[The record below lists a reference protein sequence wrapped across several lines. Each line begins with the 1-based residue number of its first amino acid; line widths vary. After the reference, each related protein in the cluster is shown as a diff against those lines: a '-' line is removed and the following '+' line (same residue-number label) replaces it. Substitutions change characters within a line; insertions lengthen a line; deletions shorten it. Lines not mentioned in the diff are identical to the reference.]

1 MTVSNSH
8 TEWRNSHAN
17 DKIQSLHSVCST
29 TLKTCCFN
37 HRNFSILRKWILSP
51 FLWISDEVMPFL
63 PLLYSIRENVQ
74 DLWFF
79 MLYGHTLFT
88 LRSREGLCY
97 ILLQSLGNHWAATS
111 PFSMITRHRNIN
123 EKEYLFKFHHCRSIL
138 ITGANVILLTK
149 WLWCDVK
156 SCKRCPWQAIWYS
169 RRSTDLMVVWLQFQ
183 SRSLFL
189 SPSGGLGI
197 HFTYLVFI
205 LPIHSISSSPKLM
218 VKFQP
223 FTSILKLI
231 ILSLLFNSQHMT
243 KFSFNWKK

>member
-1 MTVSNSH
+1 MKLCHFCHSCIALERMYRIYDSSCCMVTRYSLWGLGKVS
-8 TEWRNSHAN
+8 A
-17 DKIQSLHSVCST
+17 IFYC
-29 TLKTCCFN
+29 
-37 HRNFSILRKWILSP
+37 
-51 FLWISDEVMPFL
+51 
-63 PLLYSIRENVQ
+63 
-74 DLWFF
+74 
-79 MLYGHTLFT
+79 
-88 LRSREGLCY
+88 
-97 ILLQSLGNHWAATS
+97 NHWALAATS

-138 ITGANVILLTK
+138 IPGANVILLTK
-149 WLWCDVK
+149 WLWCDLK